1 LAASAIASSS
11 GYSPIARKNAWLLAA
26 GQIAL
31 TVTPV
36 GAHSRAAV
44 RAEPFETRPAK
55 PAICISLKLS
65 RVSDSMTVRDGH
77 LVPLIKRPYA
87 GTAGKT
93 HEDPRLASC
102 WGNSRRQVLEEPA
115 FDRQGG

>member
-1 LAASAIASSS
+1 LTRKRPLLIFASRVA
-11 GYSPIARKNAWLLAA
+11 YSWRRRTIIRRVRAEAE
-26 GQIAL
+26 IAL
-31 TVTPV
+31 LK
-36 GAHSRAAV
+36 A
-44 RAEPFETRPAK
+44 AEPFETRPAK

-102 WGNSRRQVLEEPA
+102 WGNSRRRVLEEPA